1 MINREIFACHGLCES
16 CHTLFVGVHMLCVC
30 LAVLVLSKERMLD
43 RLNDFGCIS
52 IRNFFNMI
60 VIVYS
65 DN

>member
-1 MINREIFACHGLCES
+1 MVSVKG